1 MEIKPLKILIVGCGQ
16 LGFSI
21 VKNADPDIFKL
32 YGFSRSL
39 KKSPPSIEMHQ
50 VDILKNEAIDVIKSV
65 NPEIIIYAV
74 SADTQSVESYQDH
87 YVAGLKKTYAA
98 LLELDHFKHLF
109 FVSSTR
115 VYGQKTTKIL
125 SELDIAE
132 PSDYGGE
139 ALIEAEAVA
148 RQLKDRATILRLSGI
163 YGPNRTRMI
172 QLAQS
177 NPGNWPATNNWSNRI
192 HEEDAARFIVFL
204 VKRIMLK
211 EPIEPLYLVTDG
223 IPTKQY
229 DVLTWIRKRL
239 QLTTDTIEIPILES
253 GKQLQSVL
261 LNQNGFILKY
271 PDFTYGYEAI
281 IDKGSSI
288 G

>member
-39 KKSPPSIEMHQ
+39 KKSPPSIVMHQ

-87 YVAGLKKTYAA
+87 YVAGLKKTYEAI
-98 LLELDHFKHLF
+98 LELDHFKHLF

-204 VKRIMLK
+204 IKRIMLK

-271 PDFTYGYEAI
+271 PNFTYGYEAI

>member
-1 MEIKPLKILIVGCGQ
+1 MEIKSLKVLIIGCGQ

-21 VKNADPDIFKL
+21 VNNADSDVFKL

-39 KKSPPSIEMHQ
+39 RKSPASIEMHQ
-50 VDILKNEAIDVIKSV
+50 VDILKTEAIDAIKLV

-74 SADTQSVESYQDH
+74 SADTQSIESYQDH
-87 YVAGLKKTYAA
+87 YVLGLKKTYEAI
-98 LLELDHFKHLF
+98 LELNHFKHLF

-139 ALIEAEAVA
+139 ALMEAETVA
-148 RQLKDRATILRLSGI
+148 RQLKDKATILRLSGI
-163 YGPNRTRMI
+163 YGPNRKRMI

-204 VKRIMLK
+204 MKRIMMK
-211 EPIEPLYLVTDG
+211 ESIEPLYLVTDG
-223 IPTKQY
+223 VPTKQY
-229 DVLTWIRKRL
+229 DVLTWIRNRL
-239 QLTTDTIEIPILES
+239 QLTTDTIELPILES

-261 LNQNGFILKY
+261 LNQTGFVLKY

-281 IDKGSSI
+281 ID
-288 G
+288 

>member
-1 MEIKPLKILIVGCGQ
+1 MEIKSLKVLIIGCGQ

-21 VKNADPDIFKL
+21 VNNADSDVFKL

-39 KKSPPSIEMHQ
+39 RKSPASIEMHQ
-50 VDILKNEAIDVIKSV
+50 VDILKTEAIDVIKLI

-74 SADTQSVESYQDH
+74 SADTQSIESYQDH
-87 YVAGLKKTYAA
+87 YVVGLKKTYEAI
-98 LLELDHFKHLF
+98 LKLDHFKHLF

-139 ALIEAEAVA
+139 ALMEAETVA
-148 RQLKDRATILRLSGI
+148 RQLKDKATILRLSGI
-163 YGPNRTRMI
+163 YGPNRKRMI

-204 VKRIMLK
+204 MKRIMMN
-211 EPIEPLYLVTDG
+211 ESIEPLYLVTDG
-223 IPTKQY
+223 VPTKQY
-229 DVLTWIRKRL
+229 DVLTWIRNRL
-239 QLTTDTIEIPILES
+239 QLTTDTIELPILES

-261 LNQNGFILKY
+261 LNQTGFVLKY

-281 IDKGSSI
+281 ID
-288 G
+288 

>member
-1 MEIKPLKILIVGCGQ
+1 MEIKSLKVLIVGCGQ

-21 VKNADPDIFKL
+21 VKNADSDVFKL

-39 KKSPPSIEMHQ
+39 RKSPASIEMHQ
-50 VDILKNEAIDVIKSV
+50 VDILKIEAIDVIKLI

-74 SADTQSVESYQDH
+74 SADTQSIESYQDH
-87 YVAGLKKTYAA
+87 YVVGLKKTYEAI
-98 LLELDHFKHLF
+98 LKLDHFKHLF

-139 ALIEAEAVA
+139 ALMEAETVA
-148 RQLKDRATILRLSGI
+148 RQLKDKATILRLSGI
-163 YGPNRTRMI
+163 YGPNRKRMI

-204 VKRIMLK
+204 MKRIMMN
-211 EPIEPLYLVTDG
+211 ESIEPLYLVTDG
-223 IPTKQY
+223 VPTKQY
-229 DVLTWIRKRL
+229 DVLTWIRNRL
-239 QLTTDTIEIPILES
+239 QLTTDTIELPILES

-261 LNQNGFILKY
+261 LNQTGFVLKY
-271 PDFTYGYEAI
+271 PDFMYGYEAI
-281 IDKGSSI
+281 ID
-288 G
+288 

>member
-21 VKNADPDIFKL
+21 VKYADPDIFKL

-148 RQLKDRATILRLSGI
+148 RQLKDKATILRLSGI

-204 VKRIMLK
+204 IKRIMLK

>member
-1 MEIKPLKILIVGCGQ
+1 LEIKSLKILIVGCGQ

-21 VKNADPDIFKL
+21 VKNTDPDIFKL

-39 KKSPPSIEMHQ
+39 RKSPPSIEMHQ
-50 VDILKNEAIDVIKSV
+50 VDILKAEAIDAIKLI

-74 SADTQSVESYQDH
+74 SADTQSIESYQDH
-87 YVAGLKKTYAA
+87 YVVGLKKTYEAI
-98 LLELDHFKHLF
+98 LKLDHFKHLF

-139 ALIEAEAVA
+139 ALMEAETVA
-148 RQLKDRATILRLSGI
+148 RQLKDKATILRLSGI
-163 YGPNRTRMI
+163 YGPNRKRMI

-204 VKRIMLK
+204 MKRIMMN
-211 EPIEPLYLVTDG
+211 ESIEPLYLVTDG
-223 IPTKQY
+223 VPTKQY
-229 DVLTWIRKRL
+229 DVLTWIRNRL
-239 QLTTDTIEIPILES
+239 QLTTDTIELPILES

-261 LNQNGFILKY
+261 LNQTGFVLKY

-281 IDKGSSI
+281 ID
-288 G
+288 

>member
-1 MEIKPLKILIVGCGQ
+1 MEIKSLKVLIIGCGQ

-21 VKNADPDIFKL
+21 VNNADPDVFKL

-39 KKSPPSIEMHQ
+39 RKSPASIEMHQ
-50 VDILKNEAIDVIKSV
+50 VDILKTEAIDAIKLV

-74 SADTQSVESYQDH
+74 SADTQSIESYQDH
-87 YVAGLKKTYAA
+87 YVLGLKKTYEAI
-98 LLELDHFKHLF
+98 LELDHFKHLF

-139 ALIEAEAVA
+139 ALMEAETVA
-148 RQLKDRATILRLSGI
+148 RQLKDKATILRLSGI
-163 YGPNRTRMI
+163 YGPNRKRMI

-204 VKRIMLK
+204 MKRIMMQ
-211 EPIEPLYLVTDG
+211 ESIEPLYLVTDG
-223 IPTKQY
+223 VPTKQY
-229 DVLTWIRKRL
+229 DVLTWIRNRL
-239 QLTTDTIEIPILES
+239 QLTTDTIELPILES

-261 LNQNGFILKY
+261 LNQTGFVLKY
-271 PDFTYGYEAI
+271 PDFTYGYEAM
-281 IDKGSSI
+281 ID
-288 G
+288 

>member
-132 PSDYGGE
+132 PSDFGGE

-148 RQLKDRATILRLSGI
+148 RQLKDKATILRLSGI

-204 VKRIMLK
+204 IKRIMLK

>member
-1 MEIKPLKILIVGCGQ
+1 MEIKSLKVLIIGCGQ

-21 VKNADPDIFKL
+21 VNNADSDVFKL

-39 KKSPPSIEMHQ
+39 RKSPASIEMHQ
-50 VDILKNEAIDVIKSV
+50 VDILKTEAIDVIKLI

-74 SADTQSVESYQDH
+74 SADTQSIESYQDH
-87 YVAGLKKTYAA
+87 YVVGLKKTYEAI
-98 LLELDHFKHLF
+98 LELDHFKYLF

-139 ALIEAEAVA
+139 ALMEAETVA
-148 RQLKDRATILRLSGI
+148 RQLKDKATILRLSGI
-163 YGPNRTRMI
+163 YGPNRKRMI

-204 VKRIMLK
+204 MKRIMMN
-211 EPIEPLYLVTDG
+211 ESIEPLYLVTDG
-223 IPTKQY
+223 VPTKQY
-229 DVLTWIRKRL
+229 DVLTWIRNRL
-239 QLTTDTIEIPILES
+239 QLTTDTIELPILES

-261 LNQNGFILKY
+261 LNQTGFVLKY

-281 IDKGSSI
+281 ID
-288 G
+288 

>member
-1 MEIKPLKILIVGCGQ
+1 LEIKSLKVLIIGCGQ

-21 VKNADPDIFKL
+21 VKNADSDVFKL

-39 KKSPPSIEMHQ
+39 RKSPASIEMHQ
-50 VDILKNEAIDVIKSV
+50 VDILKTEAIDVIKLI

-74 SADTQSVESYQDH
+74 SADTQSIESYQDH
-87 YVAGLKKTYAA
+87 YVVGLKKTYEAI
-98 LLELDHFKHLF
+98 LELDHFKHLF

-139 ALIEAEAVA
+139 ALMEAETVA
-148 RQLKDRATILRLSGI
+148 CQLKDKATILRLSGI
-163 YGPNRTRMI
+163 YGPNRKRMI

-204 VKRIMLK
+204 MKRIMMK
-211 EPIEPLYLVTDG
+211 ESIEPLYLVTDG
-223 IPTKQY
+223 VPTKQY
-229 DVLTWIRKRL
+229 DVLTWIRNRL
-239 QLTTDTIEIPILES
+239 QLTTDTIELPILES

-261 LNQNGFILKY
+261 LNQTGFVLKY

-281 IDKGSSI
+281 ID
-288 G
+288 

>member
-148 RQLKDRATILRLSGI
+148 RQLKDKATILRLSGI

-204 VKRIMLK
+204 IKRIMLK

>member
-1 MEIKPLKILIVGCGQ
+1 MEIKSLKVLIIGCGQ

-21 VKNADPDIFKL
+21 VNNADPDVFKL

-39 KKSPPSIEMHQ
+39 RKSPASIEMHQ
-50 VDILKNEAIDVIKSV
+50 VDILKTEAIDAIKLI

-74 SADTQSVESYQDH
+74 SADTQSIESYQDH
-87 YVAGLKKTYAA
+87 YVVGLKKTYEAI
-98 LLELDHFKHLF
+98 LELDHFKHLF

-139 ALIEAEAVA
+139 ALMEAETVA
-148 RQLKDRATILRLSGI
+148 RQLKDKATILRLSGI
-163 YGPNRTRMI
+163 YGPNRKRMI

-204 VKRIMLK
+204 MKRIMMN
-211 EPIEPLYLVTDG
+211 ESIEPLYLVTDG
-223 IPTKQY
+223 VPTKQY
-229 DVLTWIRKRL
+229 DVLTWIRNRL
-239 QLTTDTIEIPILES
+239 QLTTDTIELPILES

-261 LNQNGFILKY
+261 LNQTGFVLKY

-281 IDKGSSI
+281 ID
-288 G
+288 

>member
-1 MEIKPLKILIVGCGQ
+1 MEIKSLKVLIIGCGQ

-21 VKNADPDIFKL
+21 VNNADPDVFKL

-39 KKSPPSIEMHQ
+39 RKSPASIEMHQ
-50 VDILKNEAIDVIKSV
+50 VDILKTEAIDVIKLI

-74 SADTQSVESYQDH
+74 SADTQSIESYQDH
-87 YVAGLKKTYAA
+87 YVLGLKKTYEAI
-98 LLELDHFKHLF
+98 LELDHFKHLF

-139 ALIEAEAVA
+139 ALMEAETVA
-148 RQLKDRATILRLSGI
+148 RQLKDKATILRLSGI
-163 YGPNRTRMI
+163 YGPNRKRMI

-204 VKRIMLK
+204 MKRIMMQ
-211 EPIEPLYLVTDG
+211 ESIEPLYLVTDG
-223 IPTKQY
+223 VPTKQY
-229 DVLTWIRKRL
+229 DVLTWIRNRL
-239 QLTTDTIEIPILES
+239 QLTTDTIELPILES

-261 LNQNGFILKY
+261 LNQTGFVLKY
-271 PDFTYGYEAI
+271 PDFTYGYEAM
-281 IDKGSSI
+281 ID
-288 G
+288 

>member
-1 MEIKPLKILIVGCGQ
+1 MEIKSLKVLIVGCGQ

-21 VKNADPDIFKL
+21 VKNADSDVFKL

-39 KKSPPSIEMHQ
+39 RKSPASIEMHQ
-50 VDILKNEAIDVIKSV
+50 VDILKTEAIDVIKLI

-74 SADTQSVESYQDH
+74 SADTQSIESYQDH
-87 YVAGLKKTYAA
+87 YVVGLKKTYEAI
-98 LLELDHFKHLF
+98 LELDHFKHLF

-139 ALIEAEAVA
+139 ALMEAETVA
-148 RQLKDRATILRLSGI
+148 RQLKDKATILRLSGI
-163 YGPNRTRMI
+163 YGPNRKRMI

-204 VKRIMLK
+204 MKRIMMN
-211 EPIEPLYLVTDG
+211 ESIEPLYLVTDG
-223 IPTKQY
+223 VPTKQY
-229 DVLTWIRKRL
+229 DVLTWIRNRL
-239 QLTTDTIEIPILES
+239 QLTTDSIELPILES

-261 LNQNGFILKY
+261 LNQTGFVLKY

-281 IDKGSSI
+281 ID
-288 G
+288 

>member
-1 MEIKPLKILIVGCGQ
+1 MEIKHLKILIVGCGQ

-50 VDILKNEAIDVIKSV
+50 VDILKNEAIDEIKSV

-98 LLELDHFKHLF
+98 ILELDHFKHLF

-148 RQLKDRATILRLSGI
+148 RQLKDKATILRLSGI
-163 YGPNRTRMI
+163 YGPNRTHMI
-172 QLAQS
+172 QLAHS

-204 VKRIMLK
+204 MKRIMLK

>member
-1 MEIKPLKILIVGCGQ
+1 MEIKSLKILIVGCGQ

-39 KKSPPSIEMHQ
+39 RKSPPSIEMHQ
-50 VDILKNEAIDVIKSV
+50 VDILKTEAIDAIKLI

-74 SADTQSVESYQDH
+74 SADAQSIESYQEH
-87 YVAGLKKTYAA
+87 YVAGLKNTYEAI
-98 LLELDHFKHLF
+98 LELDHFKHLF

-139 ALIEAEAVA
+139 ALMEAETVA
-148 RQLKDRATILRLSGI
+148 RQLKDKATILRLSGI
-163 YGPNRTRMI
+163 YGPNRKRMI

-204 VKRIMLK
+204 MKRIMMN
-211 EPIEPLYLVTDG
+211 ESIEPLYLVTDG
-223 IPTKQY
+223 VPTKQY
-229 DVLTWIRKRL
+229 DVLTWIRNRL
-239 QLTTDTIEIPILES
+239 QLTTDTIELPILES

-261 LNQNGFILKY
+261 LNQTGFVLKY

-281 IDKGSSI
+281 ID
-288 G
+288 

>member
-1 MEIKPLKILIVGCGQ
+1 MKVLIIGCGQ

-21 VKNADPDIFKL
+21 VKNTDSSIFKL

-39 KKSPPSIEMHQ
+39 KKSPPFIEMHQ
-50 VDILKNEAIDVIKSV
+50 ADILKSETIDTIKLV

-74 SADTQSVESYQDH
+74 SADSQSIESYQDH
-87 YVAGLKKTYAA
+87 YVLGLRKAYQAI
-98 LLELDHFKHLF
+98 LELKDFKHLF
-109 FVSSTR
+109 FISSTR

-139 ALIEAEAVA
+139 ALMEAETIAG
-148 RQLKDRATILRLSGI
+148 QLKNKATILRLSGI

-192 HEEDAARFIVFL
+192 HEEDAARFILFL
-204 VKRIMLK
+204 MKRVIK
-211 EPIEPLYLVTDG
+211 KEYIEPIYLVTDG
-223 IPTKQY
+223 VPSKQY

-239 QLTTDTIEIPILES
+239 QLATDRIELPIVEG
-253 GKQLQSVL
+253 GKQLKSVL
-261 LNQNGFILKY
+261 LNQSGFILTY
-271 PDFTYGYEAI
+271 ADFTKGYEAI

>member
-1 MEIKPLKILIVGCGQ
+1 MEIKSLKVLIIGCGQ

-21 VKNADPDIFKL
+21 VNNADSDVFKL

-39 KKSPPSIEMHQ
+39 RKSPPSIEMHQ
-50 VDILKNEAIDVIKSV
+50 VDILKTEAIDAIKLI

-74 SADTQSVESYQDH
+74 SADTQSIESYQDH
-87 YVAGLKKTYAA
+87 YVLGLKKTYEAI
-98 LLELDHFKHLF
+98 LELNHFKHLF

-139 ALIEAEAVA
+139 ALMEAETVA
-148 RQLKDRATILRLSGI
+148 RQLKDKATILRLSGI
-163 YGPNRTRMI
+163 YGPNRKRMI

-204 VKRIMLK
+204 IKRIMMK
-211 EPIEPLYLVTDG
+211 ESIEPLYLVTDG
-223 IPTKQY
+223 VPTKQY
-229 DVLTWIRKRL
+229 DVLTWIRNRL
-239 QLTTDTIEIPILES
+239 QLTTDTIELPILES

-261 LNQNGFILKY
+261 LNQTGFVLKY

-281 IDKGSSI
+281 ID
-288 G
+288 

>member
-1 MEIKPLKILIVGCGQ
+1 MEIKSLKVLIIGCGQ

-21 VKNADPDIFKL
+21 VNNADPDVFKL

-39 KKSPPSIEMHQ
+39 RKSPASIEMHQ
-50 VDILKNEAIDVIKSV
+50 VDILKTDAIDVIKLI

-74 SADTQSVESYQDH
+74 SADTHSIESYQDH
-87 YVAGLKKTYAA
+87 YVVGLKKTYEAI
-98 LLELDHFKHLF
+98 LKLDHFKHLF

-139 ALIEAEAVA
+139 ALMEAETVA
-148 RQLKDRATILRLSGI
+148 RQLKDKATILRLSGI
-163 YGPNRTRMI
+163 YGPNRKRMI

-204 VKRIMLK
+204 MKRIMMN
-211 EPIEPLYLVTDG
+211 ESIEPLYLVTDG
-223 IPTKQY
+223 VPTKQY
-229 DVLTWIRKRL
+229 DVLTWIRNRL
-239 QLTTDTIEIPILES
+239 QLTTDTIELPILES

-261 LNQNGFILKY
+261 LNQTGFVLKY

-281 IDKGSSI
+281 ID
-288 G
+288 

>member
-1 MEIKPLKILIVGCGQ
+1 MEIKSLKVLIIGCGQ

-21 VKNADPDIFKL
+21 VNNADPDVFKL

-39 KKSPPSIEMHQ
+39 RKSPASIEMHQ
-50 VDILKNEAIDVIKSV
+50 VDILKTEAIDAIKLI

-74 SADTQSVESYQDH
+74 SADTQSIESYQDH
-87 YVAGLKKTYAA
+87 YVLGLKKTYEAI
-98 LLELDHFKHLF
+98 LELDHFKHLF

-139 ALIEAEAVA
+139 ALMEAETVA
-148 RQLKDRATILRLSGI
+148 RQLKDKATILRLSGI
-163 YGPNRTRMI
+163 YGPNRKRMI

-204 VKRIMLK
+204 MKRIMMK
-211 EPIEPLYLVTDG
+211 ESIEPLYLVTDG
-223 IPTKQY
+223 VPTKQY
-229 DVLTWIRKRL
+229 DVLTWIRNRL
-239 QLTTDTIEIPILES
+239 QLTTDTIELPILES

-261 LNQNGFILKY
+261 LNQTGFVLKY

-281 IDKGSSI
+281 ID
-288 G
+288 

>member
-1 MEIKPLKILIVGCGQ
+1 LEIKSLKVLIIGCGQ

-21 VKNADPDIFKL
+21 VNNADPDVFKL

-39 KKSPPSIEMHQ
+39 RKSPASIEMHQ
-50 VDILKNEAIDVIKSV
+50 VDILKTEAIDVIKLI

-74 SADTQSVESYQDH
+74 SADTQSIESYQDH
-87 YVAGLKKTYAA
+87 YVVGLKKTYEAI
-98 LLELDHFKHLF
+98 LELDHFKHLF

-139 ALIEAEAVA
+139 AFMEAETVA
-148 RQLKDRATILRLSGI
+148 RQLKDKATILRLSGI
-163 YGPNRTRMI
+163 YGPNRKRMI

-204 VKRIMLK
+204 MKRIMMK
-211 EPIEPLYLVTDG
+211 ESIESLYLVTDG
-223 IPTKQY
+223 VPTKQY
-229 DVLTWIRKRL
+229 DVLTWIRNRL
-239 QLTTDTIEIPILES
+239 QLTTDTIELPILES

-261 LNQNGFILKY
+261 LNQTGFVLKY

-281 IDKGSSI
+281 ID
-288 G
+288 

>member
-50 VDILKNEAIDVIKSV
+50 VDILKNEAIDLIKSV

-87 YVAGLKKTYAA
+87 YVAGLKKTYEAI
-98 LLELDHFKHLF
+98 LELDHFKHLF

-148 RQLKDRATILRLSGI
+148 RQLKDKATILRLSGI

>member
-1 MEIKPLKILIVGCGQ
+1 MEIKSLKILIVGCGQ

-39 KKSPPSIEMHQ
+39 RKSPPSIEMHQ
-50 VDILKNEAIDVIKSV
+50 VDILKAEAIDAIKLI

-74 SADTQSVESYQDH
+74 SADTQSIESYQEH
-87 YVAGLKKTYAA
+87 YVAGLKNTYEAI
-98 LLELDHFKHLF
+98 LELDHFKHLF

-139 ALIEAEAVA
+139 ALMEAETVA
-148 RQLKDRATILRLSGI
+148 RQLKDKATILRLSGI
-163 YGPNRTRMI
+163 YGPNRKRMI

-204 VKRIMLK
+204 MKRIMMN
-211 EPIEPLYLVTDG
+211 ESIEPLYLVTDG
-223 IPTKQY
+223 VPTKQY
-229 DVLTWIRKRL
+229 DVLTWIRNRL
-239 QLTTDTIEIPILES
+239 QLTTDTIELPILES

-261 LNQNGFILKY
+261 LNQTGFVLKY

-281 IDKGSSI
+281 ID
-288 G
+288 

>member
-132 PSDYGGE
+132 PADYGGE

-204 VKRIMLK
+204 IKRIMLK

>member
-1 MEIKPLKILIVGCGQ
+1 MEIKSLKVLIVGCGQ

-21 VKNADPDIFKL
+21 VKNADSDVFKL

-39 KKSPPSIEMHQ
+39 RKSPASIEMHQ
-50 VDILKNEAIDVIKSV
+50 VDILKTEAIDVIKLI

-74 SADTQSVESYQDH
+74 SADTQSIESYQDH
-87 YVAGLKKTYAA
+87 YVVGLKKTYEAI
-98 LLELDHFKHLF
+98 LELDHFKHLF

-139 ALIEAEAVA
+139 ALMEAETVA
-148 RQLKDRATILRLSGI
+148 RQLKDKATILRLSGI
-163 YGPNRTRMI
+163 YGPNRKRMI

-204 VKRIMLK
+204 MKRIMMK
-211 EPIEPLYLVTDG
+211 ESIEPLYLVTDG
-223 IPTKQY
+223 VPTKQY
-229 DVLTWIRKRL
+229 DVLTWIRNRL
-239 QLTTDTIEIPILES
+239 QLTTDTIELPILES

-261 LNQNGFILKY
+261 LNQTGFVLKY

-281 IDKGSSI
+281 ID
-288 G
+288 

>member
-1 MEIKPLKILIVGCGQ
+1 LEIKHLKILIVGCGQ

-39 KKSPPSIEMHQ
+39 RKSPPSIEMHQ
-50 VDILKNEAIDVIKSV
+50 VDILKAEAIDAIKLI

-74 SADTQSVESYQDH
+74 SADTQSIESYQEH
-87 YVAGLKKTYAA
+87 YVAGLKNTYEAI
-98 LLELDHFKHLF
+98 LELDHFKHLF

-139 ALIEAEAVA
+139 ALLEAETVA
-148 RQLKDRATILRLSGI
+148 RQLKDKATILRLSGI

-204 VKRIMLK
+204 MKRIMLK

>member
-204 VKRIMLK
+204 IKRIMLK

>member
-1 MEIKPLKILIVGCGQ
+1 MEIKSLKVLIVGCGQ

-21 VKNADPDIFKL
+21 VKNADSDVFKL

-39 KKSPPSIEMHQ
+39 RKSPASIEMHQ
-50 VDILKNEAIDVIKSV
+50 VDILKTEAIDVIKLI

-74 SADTQSVESYQDH
+74 SADTQSIESYQDH
-87 YVAGLKKTYAA
+87 YVVGLKKTYEAI
-98 LLELDHFKHLF
+98 LKLDHFKHLF

-139 ALIEAEAVA
+139 ALMEAETVA
-148 RQLKDRATILRLSGI
+148 RQLKDKATILRLSGI
-163 YGPNRTRMI
+163 YGPNRKRMI

-204 VKRIMLK
+204 MKRIMMN
-211 EPIEPLYLVTDG
+211 ESIEPLYLVTDG
-223 IPTKQY
+223 VPTKQY
-229 DVLTWIRKRL
+229 DVLKWIRNRL
-239 QLTTDTIEIPILES
+239 QLTTDTIELPILES

-261 LNQNGFILKY
+261 LNQTGFVLKY

-281 IDKGSSI
+281 ID
-288 G
+288 

>member
-1 MEIKPLKILIVGCGQ
+1 MEIKSLKVLIVGCGQ

-21 VKNADPDIFKL
+21 VKNADSDVFKL

-39 KKSPPSIEMHQ
+39 RKSPASIEMHQ
-50 VDILKNEAIDVIKSV
+50 VDILKTEAIDAIKLI

-74 SADTQSVESYQDH
+74 SADTQSIESYQDH
-87 YVAGLKKTYAA
+87 YVVGLKKTYEAI
-98 LLELDHFKHLF
+98 LKLDHFKHLF

-139 ALIEAEAVA
+139 ALMEAETVA
-148 RQLKDRATILRLSGI
+148 RQLKDKATILRLSGI
-163 YGPNRTRMI
+163 YGPNRKRMI

-204 VKRIMLK
+204 MKRIMMN
-211 EPIEPLYLVTDG
+211 ESIEPLYLVTDG
-223 IPTKQY
+223 VPTKQY
-229 DVLTWIRKRL
+229 DVLTWIRNRL
-239 QLTTDTIEIPILES
+239 QLTTDTIELPILES

-261 LNQNGFILKY
+261 LNQTGFVLKY

-281 IDKGSSI
+281 ID
-288 G
+288 

>member
-39 KKSPPSIEMHQ
+39 KKSPPSIVMHQ

-204 VKRIMLK
+204 IKRIMLK

>member
-1 MEIKPLKILIVGCGQ
+1 MEIKSLKILIVGCGQ

-21 VKNADPDIFKL
+21 VKNADPEIFKL

-39 KKSPPSIEMHQ
+39 RKSPSSIEMHQ
-50 VDILKNEAIDVIKSV
+50 VDILKNEAIDAIKLI

-74 SADTQSVESYQDH
+74 SADTQSIESYQDH
-87 YVAGLKKTYAA
+87 YVAGLKKTYEAI
-98 LLELDHFKHLF
+98 LELDHFKHLF

-115 VYGQKTTKIL
+115 VYGQKTTRIL

-139 ALIEAEAVA
+139 ALMEAETVA
-148 RQLKDRATILRLSGI
+148 RQLKDKATILRLSGI

-204 VKRIMLK
+204 IKRIMTK
-211 EPIEPLYLVTDG
+211 ESIEPLYLVTDG
-223 IPTKQY
+223 VPTKQY
-229 DVLTWIRKRL
+229 DVLTWIRNRL
-239 QLTTDTIEIPILES
+239 QLTTDTIELPILES

-261 LNQNGFILKY
+261 LNQTGFVLKY

-281 IDKGSSI
+281 ID
-288 G
+288 

>member
-1 MEIKPLKILIVGCGQ
+1 MEIKSLKVLIIGCGQ

-21 VKNADPDIFKL
+21 VNNADSDVFKL

-39 KKSPPSIEMHQ
+39 RKSPASIEMHQ
-50 VDILKNEAIDVIKSV
+50 VDILKTEAIDAIKLV

-74 SADTQSVESYQDH
+74 SADTQSIESYQDH
-87 YVAGLKKTYAA
+87 YVLGLKKTYEAI
-98 LLELDHFKHLF
+98 LELDHFKHLF

-139 ALIEAEAVA
+139 ALMEAETVA
-148 RQLKDRATILRLSGI
+148 RQLKDKATILRLSGI
-163 YGPNRTRMI
+163 YGPNRKRMI

-204 VKRIMLK
+204 MKRIMMQ
-211 EPIEPLYLVTDG
+211 ESIEPLYLVTDG
-223 IPTKQY
+223 VPTKQY
-229 DVLTWIRKRL
+229 DVLTWIRNRL
-239 QLTTDTIEIPILES
+239 QLTTDTIELPILES

-261 LNQNGFILKY
+261 LNQTGFVLKY

-281 IDKGSSI
+281 ID
-288 G
+288 

>member
-1 MEIKPLKILIVGCGQ
+1 MEIKSLKVLIVGCGQ

-21 VKNADPDIFKL
+21 VKNADSDVFKL

-39 KKSPPSIEMHQ
+39 RKSPASIEMHQ
-50 VDILKNEAIDVIKSV
+50 VDILKIEAIDVIKLI

-74 SADTQSVESYQDH
+74 SADTQSIESYQDH
-87 YVAGLKKTYAA
+87 YVVGLKKTYEAI
-98 LLELDHFKHLF
+98 LKLDHFKHLF

-139 ALIEAEAVA
+139 ALMEAETVA
-148 RQLKDRATILRLSGI
+148 RQLKDKATILRLSGI
-163 YGPNRTRMI
+163 YGPNRKRMI

-204 VKRIMLK
+204 MKRIMMK
-211 EPIEPLYLVTDG
+211 ESIEPLYLVTDG
-223 IPTKQY
+223 VPTKQY
-229 DVLTWIRKRL
+229 DVLTWIRNRL
-239 QLTTDTIEIPILES
+239 QLTTDTIELPILES

-261 LNQNGFILKY
+261 LNQTGFVLKY
-271 PDFTYGYEAI
+271 PDFMYGYEAI
-281 IDKGSSI
+281 ID
-288 G
+288 

>member
-1 MEIKPLKILIVGCGQ
+1 MEIKSLKILIVGCGQ

-39 KKSPPSIEMHQ
+39 RKSPPSIEMHQ
-50 VDILKNEAIDVIKSV
+50 VDILKTEAIDAIKLI

-74 SADTQSVESYQDH
+74 SADTQSIESYQEH
-87 YVAGLKKTYAA
+87 YVAGLKNTYEAI
-98 LLELDHFKHLF
+98 LELDHFKHLF

-139 ALIEAEAVA
+139 ALMEAETVA
-148 RQLKDRATILRLSGI
+148 RQLKDKATILRLSGI
-163 YGPNRTRMI
+163 YGPNRKRMI

-204 VKRIMLK
+204 MKRIMMN
-211 EPIEPLYLVTDG
+211 ESIEPLYLVTDG
-223 IPTKQY
+223 VPTKQY
-229 DVLTWIRKRL
+229 DVLTWIRNRL
-239 QLTTDTIEIPILES
+239 QLTTDTIEVPILES

-261 LNQNGFILKY
+261 LNQSGFELKY

-281 IDKGSSI
+281 ID
-288 G
+288 

>member
-1 MEIKPLKILIVGCGQ
+1 LEIKSLKVLIVGCGQ

-21 VKNADPDIFKL
+21 VKNADSDVFKL

-39 KKSPPSIEMHQ
+39 RKSPASIEMHQ
-50 VDILKNEAIDVIKSV
+50 VDILKTEAIDVIKLI

-74 SADTQSVESYQDH
+74 SADTQSIESYQDH
-87 YVAGLKKTYAA
+87 YVVGLKKTYEAI
-98 LLELDHFKHLF
+98 LELDHFKHLF

-139 ALIEAEAVA
+139 ALMEAETVA
-148 RQLKDRATILRLSGI
+148 RQLKDKATILRLSGI
-163 YGPNRTRMI
+163 YGPNRKRMI

-204 VKRIMLK
+204 MKRIMMN
-211 EPIEPLYLVTDG
+211 ESIEPLYLVTDG
-223 IPTKQY
+223 VPTKQY
-229 DVLTWIRKRL
+229 DVLTWIRNRL
-239 QLTTDTIEIPILES
+239 QLTTDTIELPILES

-261 LNQNGFILKY
+261 LNQTGFVLKY

-281 IDKGSSI
+281 ID
-288 G
+288 

>member
-1 MEIKPLKILIVGCGQ
+1 MEIKSLKVLIIGCGQ

-21 VKNADPDIFKL
+21 VNNADSDVFKL

-39 KKSPPSIEMHQ
+39 RKSPASIEMHQ
-50 VDILKNEAIDVIKSV
+50 VDILKTEAIDAIKLV

-74 SADTQSVESYQDH
+74 SADTQSIESYQDH
-87 YVAGLKKTYAA
+87 YVLGLKKTYEAI
-98 LLELDHFKHLF
+98 LELDHFKHLF

-115 VYGQKTTKIL
+115 VYGQRTTKIL

-139 ALIEAEAVA
+139 ALMEAETVA
-148 RQLKDRATILRLSGI
+148 RQLKDKATILRLSGI
-163 YGPNRTRMI
+163 YGPNRKRMI

-204 VKRIMLK
+204 MKRIMMK
-211 EPIEPLYLVTDG
+211 ESIEPLYLVTDG
-223 IPTKQY
+223 VPTKQY
-229 DVLTWIRKRL
+229 DVLTWIRNRL
-239 QLTTDTIEIPILES
+239 QLTTDTIELPILES

-261 LNQNGFILKY
+261 LNQTGFVLKY

-281 IDKGSSI
+281 ID
-288 G
+288 